1 MVILKFAFH
10 AMLFVLYIS
19 RGSSFF
25 LNSEGFSSGF
35 TYPGTKWCGMGNKA
49 KNYEDLGVK
58 IQTDKCCRTH
68 DQCKEYIPAF
78 ASLGGMQNDLP
89 YTISHCSC
97 DLAFYQ
103 CLKQANTETAKVVG
117 DIFFNVLKVPCFVW
131 RKKDCNARKCPQ
143 QKAVLQLPKHF
154 H

>member
-1 MVILKFAFH
+1 MTEF
-10 AMLFVLYIS
+10 LFSI
-19 RGSSFF
+19 
-25 LNSEGFSSGF
+25 
-35 TYPGTKWCGMGNKA
+35 TGNKA